1 MEGGEVMSIRERYR
15 RAKEMG
21 VCRVHPSVPA
31 EAGTCAECRMKQSIL
46 QMNLRESR
54 IEAGACCR
62 CGGVR
67 ADKKTQMCERCR
79 DKLAA
84 RYVAKKME
92 KL

>member
-1 MEGGEVMSIRERYR
+1 
-15 RAKEMG
+15 
-21 VCRVHPSVPA
+21 
-31 EAGTCAECRMKQSIL
+31 MKQSIL